1 MSNIVVLDSK
11 VHASLRVDA
20 AVSARN
26 GDNQRFVPV
35 VLAEFPFVAVHYPI
49 LLSKDAETGAF
60 YCGAM
65 MGFDEGENLF
75 LAEQAAQT
83 VYRPLNLRRSPFFA
97 AGNGLALDLDH
108 PRVRPDGQALFSD
121 SGKPSVYVE
130 TVVAVLRELKAGAE
144 AHKGFTERLVA
155 LKLVEPIEL
164 DLAFDDGRRRK
175 VTGLYTIDQEALAAL
190 PDEAVL
196 ELFRK
201 GYLQA
206 AHLLAGSLKQVP
218 LLAQRKNRQ
227 LLDPTAPLAS
237 AAV

>member
-1 MSNIVVLDSK
+1 MSNIVVLDNQA
-11 VHASLRVDA
+11 HRSLRVDS

-35 VLAEFPFVAVHYPI
+35 VLAELPFLTVHYPI
-49 LLSKDAETGAF
+49 LLSKDSETGAF
-60 YCGAM
+60 FCGAM

-75 LAEQAAQT
+75 LADQAAQS
-83 VYRPLNLRRSPFFA
+83 VYRPLNLRRAPFFA

-108 PRVRPDGQALFSD
+108 PRVRPDGQAVFNEA
-121 SGKPSVYVE
+121 GKPSVYVE

-144 AHKGFTERLVA
+144 SVKEFTERLVA
-155 LKLVEPIEL
+155 LKLLEQIEL
-164 DLAFDDGRRRK
+164 DLAFDDGRPRK
-175 VTGLYTIDQEALAAL
+175 VIGLYTIDQQALAAL

-206 AHLLAGSLKQVP
+206 IHLLAASLKQVP
-218 LLAQRKNRQ
+218 LLAQRKNSQ
-227 LLDPTAPLAS
+227 LLS